1 MSLSGVANDVGS
13 MSKSLTTNVTLERFL
28 SRVSECMKLQPF
40 IPSEHF
46 TTCFAAKFLYVA
58 VGTAVTAEVGA
69 VRESPP
75 TDLASVWLRLAV
87 GCHVCLQLALS
98 GEDLSTGLASVG
110 LSHLVDLVT
119 VLPQPFLGGE
129 DLPTLVAL
137 MVIGMY
143 KLNMLLQHSFV
154 FKWREAELTTSVPV
168 SVSDVHGYFAQGAEL
183 NSTLTARVTCR
194 HLWEHIR
201 PTRCTCQLLQHGVCG
216 VERVRHRR
224 LGGLDGLL
232 HRQHRQTGH
241 WAKLLLH
248 LWIALHVLFH

>member
-13 MSKSLTTNVTLERFL
+13 MSKSLTTSATFERFL

-40 IPSEHF
+40 IPSEHL
-46 TTCFAAKFLYVA
+46 TTYFAAKFLYVA

-69 VRESPP
+69 VREPPP
-75 TDLASVWLRLAV
+75 TDLTSVWLRLAV

-98 GEDLSTGLASVG
+98 GEDLATGLASVG

-119 VLPQPFLGGE
+119 VLPKPFLGGE

-143 KLNMLLQHSFV
+143 KLDMLLQHSFV
-154 FKWREAELTTSVPV
+154 FKWREAELTSSVPV
-168 SVSDVHGYFAQGAEL
+168 RVSDVHGHFAQGAEL
-183 NSTLTARVTCR
+183 NSTLTARVTCS
-194 HLWEHIR
+194 HLWEHVR
-201 PTRCTCQLLQHGVCG
+201 PFLATREMTQHGVCG
-216 VERVRHRR
+216 VEWVRHGR
-224 LGGLDGLL
+224 LRGPDGLL

-241 WAKLLLH
+241 WAELMLH
-248 LWIALHVLFH
+248 LWIELHVLFH